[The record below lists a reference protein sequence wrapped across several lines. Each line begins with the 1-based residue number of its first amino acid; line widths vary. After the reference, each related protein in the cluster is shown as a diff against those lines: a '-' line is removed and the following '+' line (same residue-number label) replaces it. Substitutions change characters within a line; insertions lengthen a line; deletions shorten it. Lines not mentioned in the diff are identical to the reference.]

1 MLFKLGA
8 RNLKHNK
15 LMNLLTVLQM
25 SATFIILISMIS
37 TVISRFTYYIPVK
50 EFLDKKGN
58 FYTVFNVI
66 NPDTGVTLR
75 STDEIYKLLGGEKE
89 ITAQYSVWLKY
100 EKGEKTDRFIS
111 YDDKYAEIF
120 TPELECGHWFKTDS
134 TVHETIPVVVSQNDY
149 GLKPGDIINLS
160 CFDNKV
166 KGEIIGV
173 LSEDTKI
180 FLFPDNFDAKVDF
193 RTFYRNYSYEREES
207 VLFLMQQKDLL
218 DKQVIMQLNGN
229 VMINYPDSIS
239 DEIIEN
245 DVRKM
250 KSLNTLRFE
259 SSDKMKK
266 NSIEFIL
273 SQINGVLP
281 VFICI
286 VILTLVGSASI
297 SALSARH
304 QLKNYAVYYI
314 CGLKWMNCAW
324 VNFFSSLLC
333 VSASLFLSI
342 GGIFVLQIN
351 GLLKNTVIELGFFQ
365 ISGCIAV
372 SLLYIGFS
380 MILPMRIIGK
390 NTPAQ
395 ILKSN

>member
-1 MLFKLGA
+1 
-8 RNLKHNK
+8 
-15 LMNLLTVLQM
+15 
-25 SATFIILISMIS
+25 MIS

-173 LSEDTKI
+173 LREDTKI
-180 FLFPDNFDAKVDF
+180 FLLPDNFDAKVDF